1 MALNSART
9 CQVAIGRG
17 VERRDLEEPQSL
29 VDVGLGGER
38 RQSHLGERLR
48 DADDSLELPETRRAE
63 YVSGARQQRES

>member
-48 DADDSLELPETRRAE
+48 DADDSLELPETRRVAH
-63 YVSGARQQRES
+63 VSSARQ